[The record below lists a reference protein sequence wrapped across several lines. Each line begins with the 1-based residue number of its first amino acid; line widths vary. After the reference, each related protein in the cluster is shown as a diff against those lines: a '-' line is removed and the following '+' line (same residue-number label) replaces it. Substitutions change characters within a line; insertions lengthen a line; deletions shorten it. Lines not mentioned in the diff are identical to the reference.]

1 MQYSVNDGGFIL
13 LHNQLA
19 YISNHIQ
26 GVQLVLIRGNT
37 IDTINR
43 SVILMTLKIY
53 SLLYFIRRILW

>member
-13 LHNQLA
+13 LHNQSA
-19 YISNHIQ
+19 YIGNYIQ
-26 GVQLVLIRGNT
+26 GVQLMLIRGNT

-53 SLLYFIRRILW
+53 FLLYFIRRIL

>member
-13 LHNQLA
+13 LHNQSA
-19 YISNHIQ
+19 YIGNHIQ

-43 SVILMTLKIY
+43 FVILMTLKIY
-53 SLLYFIRRILW
+53 FLLYFIRRIL